1 MSESSVTSFLPPRDV
16 AGPVTC
22 AVCGC
27 RLVALT
33 GPEDGAYRHFTSM
46 KSGQDARGCR
56 PHCVNEL
63 HAYDGRVLFLA
74 KASERPSEL
83 DSAAAA

>member
-1 MSESSVTSFLPPRDV
+1 MSESSVTSFLPPRDA

-33 GPEDGAYRHFTSM
+33 GPDDGAYRHFPSM
-46 KSGQDARGCR
+46 KAGQDARGCR
-56 PHCVNEL
+56 PSCVDEL
-63 HAYDGRVLFLA
+63 HAYDGRVMRLA
-74 KASERPSEL
+74 EPNEGSAKL
-83 DSAAAA
+83 DSAAA